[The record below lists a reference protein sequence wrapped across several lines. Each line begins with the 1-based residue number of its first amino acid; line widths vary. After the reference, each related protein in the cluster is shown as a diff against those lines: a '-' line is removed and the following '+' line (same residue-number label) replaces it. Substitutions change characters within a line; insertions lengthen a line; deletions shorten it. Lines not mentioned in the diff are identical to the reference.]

1 MLNHEGKGNRSN
13 LIHWRNMMRKKIIFA
28 FGSVLSLIAVKVL
41 AATLLASPGYVAT
54 GCSWN
59 YLGGGVYSPGVTVN
73 VTGLFCNGAGPILVK
88 QVVTQ
93 PSGQSSC
100 TMNQSAS
107 PDLYTYSSPLTCDS
121 YSVST
126 K

>member
-1 MLNHEGKGNRSN
+1 
-13 LIHWRNMMRKKIIFA
+13 MRKKIILVV
-28 FGSVLSLIAVKVL
+28 GSVISFVAVKAL
-41 AATLLASPGYVAT
+41 AATLLAAPGYVAS

-59 YLGGGVYSPGVTVN
+59 YLGGGYYSPVSVS
-73 VTGLFCNGAGPILVK
+73 VHGLFCNGAGPILVK

-93 PSGQSSC
+93 PTGYAEC
-100 TMNQSAS
+100 TLHQSAS
-107 PDLYTYSSPLTCDS
+107 PDLYTYSSPSTCTN

>member
-1 MLNHEGKGNRSN
+1 
-13 LIHWRNMMRKKIIFA
+13 MRKKIIFA
-28 FGSVLSLIAVKVL
+28 VGSVASFIAVKAL
-41 AATLLASPGYVAT
+41 AATLLASSGYVAA

-59 YLGGGVYSPGVTVN
+59 YLGGGYYSPVTVN

-93 PSGQSSC
+93 PTGYASC
-100 TMNQSAS
+100 TMSQSAS
-107 PDLYTYSSPLTCDS
+107 PDLYTYSSPLTCTS